1 MRYRM
6 WGLAALASSISV
18 PGAAQVQRPDVNATR
33 VDVAPVID
41 GLLNEAVWNDAT
53 PASDFRQKEPLE
65 GEPATERTRVRIL
78 YDGATLYVGVELFDT
93 DPERIRASELRRDDA
108 LDSDDSFSILLD
120 TFHDHRNA
128 FVFRINPLGT
138 RFDAT
143 VRNESGFLNRD
154 WDEQWT
160 AAATI
165 TQAGWTA
172 ELAIPFKILRFGGDE
187 EQIWGINFERVIKR
201 KNESVYW
208 SGWDR
213 DFSFTHVSQAAHLV
227 GLSDIEQ
234 VERLRLRPYVVTGVR
249 RLDAVSSP
257 TGSHMVG
264 DVGIDDLKF
273 AITSN
278 LTADVAVNPDFA
290 QTEVDAQRVNLT
302 RFSLFFPEKRQFF
315 IEGSDAMRTGIGLLH
330 FGPPPLELFYS
341 RSIGLSSAG
350 EPIALVAGGKLTGK
364 AGGLNL
370 GILNAQTAAIGN
382 QDGENFSVAR
392 VRKDVL
398 QRSYVGAIVTNREG
412 GGTFNRVVAADAR
425 FIFKEHL
432 TVAGLVARSFEPDVT
447 NDSWVHHVAAEW
459 RDDLVEA
466 GVIYLDIEPNFDP
479 GVGFVR
485 RRERM
490 IGTRFSFKPR
500 PGGDLVRQLTF
511 SPSFV
516 YFHDSDGVLQTRRV
530 QFRAGVSLQSG
541 DRLQIDFE
549 NRLEQLDRPFTIGP
563 NVTLAPARYEWHTI
577 GVDFNT
583 FNGRRVSGS
592 IGVDVGDFYTGTKR
606 SLTLQSVV
614 RPNSN
619 ISFNPS
625 YRYNDIDLQ
634 EGSFDTH
641 LVGLRSNISFTSNLL
656 TSAFLQYTSSG
667 NLVAAAIRAAPAA
680 LLIVVAALAIYSP
693 FYFGSFSSQVSPGA
707 PIGAAPYASR

>member
-1 MRYRM
+1 M

-432 TVAGLVARSFEPDVT
+432 TVAGLVAHSFEPDVT

-667 NLVAAAIRAAPAA
+667 NLAAVQLRFNYIFRNIDNVYVVFNETRFTSGIFDGTSNRS
-680 LLIVVAALAIYSP
+680 LIVKVTYSLH
-693 FYFGSFSSQVSPGA
+693 
-707 PIGAAPYASR
+707 R